1 MGLIAQKGRDWETVV
16 DNNTSSKKILTE
28 GMYPRIRVDG
38 QYPRSRF
45 NIYLQKL
52 GGGVVYPIAYP
63 SINFFRG
70 CFRKCGAFCSY
81 SFRRNLFDGTIR
93 SSEVPVSCRSPT
105 W

>member
-1 MGLIAQKGRDWETVV
+1 MGVGVGLIAQKGRDWETVV

-52 GGGVVYPIAYP
+52 GGGVV
-63 SINFFRG
+63 
-70 CFRKCGAFCSY
+70 
-81 SFRRNLFDGTIR
+81 
-93 SSEVPVSCRSPT
+93 
-105 W
+105 

>member
-1 MGLIAQKGRDWETVV
+1 MGVGVGLIAQKGRDWETVV

-63 SINFFRG
+63 IINFFRG
-70 CFRKCGAFCSY
+70 CFRKCGY
-81 SFRRNLFDGTIR
+81 YVVTFDGTIR